1 MYTFCAALDSIL
13 AEAWY
18 QRGRILLK
26 DDWHLANRSF
36 RPEYLSQHEPGTT
49 PPQRTAQPII
59 FFLGNTLSLKLRFR
73 HIQWAEF
80 ANPCMRKSRISRHQ
94 AKFQIYPLF
103 GILSAIGFWYK
114 THAEAET
121 NLTIFSENFK
131 SAKKRYFC
139 KKIVGTETE
148 KKICES
154 RSLKVNRYMLKDY
167 ELNVWQKFRTL
178 LYVNVFW
185 RKIKKAH
192 TSTSTLIQYITCES
206 VALSETRS
214 YGPSPIPRQCWQT
227 FFCK

>member
-80 ANPCMRKSRISRHQ
+80 ANPCMRKSLISPDTRPNSRYTPRFRDTKCDRILIQNTRGSGNESNYLFW
-94 AKFQIYPLF
+94 KFQICEE
-103 GILSAIGFWYK
+103 K
-114 THAEAET
+114 
-121 NLTIFSENFK
+121 IFF
-131 SAKKRYFC
+131 AKKLLGLKR
-139 KKIVGTETE
+139 KK
-148 KKICES
+148 KF
-154 RSLKVNRYMLKDY
+154 VNRVVWRSIAICLKIMNWMFGKNLGHYCML
-167 ELNVWQKFRTL
+167 
-178 LYVNVFW
+178 
-185 RKIKKAH
+185 
-192 TSTSTLIQYITCES
+192 
-206 VALSETRS
+206 
-214 YGPSPIPRQCWQT
+214 T
-227 FFCK
+227 FFDGR